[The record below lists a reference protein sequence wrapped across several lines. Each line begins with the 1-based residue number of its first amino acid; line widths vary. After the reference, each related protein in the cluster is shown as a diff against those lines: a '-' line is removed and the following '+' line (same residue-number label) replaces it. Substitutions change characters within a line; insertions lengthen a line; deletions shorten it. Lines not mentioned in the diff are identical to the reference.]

1 MNSGMHRAL
10 PMPAV
15 VSFHE
20 VGALL
25 SVAPVPGIPT
35 MVGLG
40 AVGSSWV
47 HIRHIP
53 PVVSVLDAGLLS
65 S

>member
-1 MNSGMHRAL
+1 MHKAP

-15 VSFHE
+15 VSFHA

-25 SVAPVPGIPT
+25 SVAPVRGIPM
-35 MVGLG
+35 MVVRA

-47 HIRHIP
+47 HILHIP
-53 PVVSVLDAGLLS
+53 PVVSVLDAGLHPS
-65 S
+65 

>member
-1 MNSGMHRAL
+1 
-10 PMPAV
+10 MPEV

-25 SVAPVPGIPT
+25 SVAPVQGIPK
-35 MVGLG
+35 MVVRK

-47 HIRHIP
+47 HILHIP
-53 PVVSVLDAGLLS
+53 SVVSVLDAGLHPS
-65 S
+65 

>member
-1 MNSGMHRAL
+1 MH
-10 PMPAV
+10 AV

-25 SVAPVPGIPT
+25 SVAPVRGTPN
-35 MVGLG
+35 MVVRE

-47 HIRHIP
+47 YILHIP
-53 PVVSVLDAGLLS
+53 PVVSVLDAGLQPS
-65 S
+65 